1 MKDYTIIKNVLNGQ
15 TLELLKTSLLILKDA
30 QYAVHQVP
38 NTDSKR
44 FADELV
50 SENCWGSYAVPVI
63 EALMVN
69 LQSQIENIAGIKLFP
84 TYSYTRIYWTGAS
97 MRPHVDRPSC
107 EYSVSL
113 CIDIDPDPWPIF
125 MDGDSIIL
133 QPGDM
138 VVYKGLD
145 VQHWRETYTGKQQ
158 IQAFLHYVDANG
170 PFADCKLDYR
180 PVLGVTLN

>member
-1 MKDYTIIKNVLNGQ
+1 VKDYTVVRNVLGNQ
-15 TLELLKTSLLILKDA
+15 TLTLIKTSLLILKDA
-30 QYAVHQVP
+30 QYTAKQIP
-38 NTDSKR
+38 NTNTTHFS
-44 FADELV
+44 DELV
-50 SENCWGSYAVPVI
+50 NQYCWGSYAVPVI

-69 LQSQIENIAGIKLFP
+69 LQNQIEEIAGVKLYP
-84 TYSYTRIYWTGAS
+84 TYSYTRIYWEGAS

-113 CIDIDPDPWPIF
+113 CIDVDEDPWPIF
-125 MDGDSIIL
+125 MDGNNITL

-145 VQHWRETYTGKQQ
+145 VQHWRETYTGNQQ

-170 PFADCKLDYR
+170 QYADCKFDYR
-180 PVLGVTLN
+180 PVLGVTLW